1 MSLTL
6 KKHLLW
12 RAGFGPMTEQV
23 NQLES
28 TNPDK
33 IWKSLLEASHK
44 KYKSIDVVDNSIR
57 GLMMGVNEAGKQVR
71 SLSDEEKRMLRVQSR
86 DGIKTLNITW
96 LNEMIHSDQQL
107 REKVAF
113 FWHGH
118 FASRNLNI
126 LYQQQLLDIIRND
139 ALGNFADLLR
149 EVSKSAS
156 MIFFLNNNRNIKN
169 QPNENFAR
177 ELMELFT
184 LGRGNYSEND
194 IKEAARAFTGWNT
207 NLKGEFT
214 FRKFQHDNGLK
225 SFFGKTGNFDGG
237 DIIDII
243 LSKPQTALFIAGKFY
258 KFFVNEIPDPEK
270 INWLATRFHK
280 SNYEIKQL
288 LNDIFLS
295 DWFYD
300 AKNIGSRIKSPVE
313 LLVGIRRILPMEP
326 QKEES
331 QLLVQRLLGQVLFY
345 PPNVAGWPGGKNWID
360 SSSLMFRLKL
370 PKLLAS
376 NDIAQVSLKDDDDIN
391 MGRESK
397 QQKNAFQAEINW
409 SNFTD
414 QFKKVN
420 RGDLKKSLTKMILQ
434 KDGMHLDKILS
445 QFADESDR
453 ESYIQ
458 SITLQLFST
467 PDYQLC

>member
-6 KKHLLW
+6 NKHLLW
-12 RAGFGPMTEQV
+12 RAGFGPMTEQL

-28 TNPDK
+28 ANPVK
-33 IWKSLLEASHK
+33 IWKSLLDSSSEN
-44 KYKSIDVVDNSIR
+44 YKSIDVVDSSIR
-57 GLMMGVNEAGKQVR
+57 GLMMGMNEAGKQVR
-71 SLSDEEKRMLRVQSR
+71 SLSDEEKRMLRVKSR
-86 DGIKTLNITW
+86 EGIKTLNITW

-126 LYQQQLLDIIRND
+126 LYQQQLLDIIRKN
-139 ALGNFADLLR
+139 ALGNFAELLR

-156 MIFFLNNNRNIKN
+156 MIFFLNNNRNVKN
-169 QPNENFAR
+169 HPNENFAR

-184 LGRGNYSEND
+184 LGRGNYSETD

-214 FRKFQHDNGLK
+214 FRKFQHDNGSK
-225 SFFGKTGNFDGG
+225 TFFGKTGNFDG
-237 DIIDII
+237 DEILDMI
-243 LSKPQTALFIAGKFY
+243 LSKPQTANFIAGKFY
-258 KFFVNEIPDPEK
+258 RFFVNEIPDTEK
-270 INWLATRFHK
+270 INWLASRFYK

-300 AKNIGSRIKSPVE
+300 AKNIGTRIKSPVE
-313 LLVGIRRILPMEP
+313 LLAGMRRMLPMVP

-331 QLLVQRLLGQVLFY
+331 QMLIQRLLGQVLFY

-376 NDIAQVSLKDDDDIN
+376 NDIAPVSLKDDDDLN
-391 MGRESK
+391 MGKEMK
-397 QQKNAFQAEINW
+397 QQKNAFGANIEW
-409 SNFTD
+409 TD
-414 QFKKVN
+414 YTAQFSKVK
-420 RGDLKKSLTKMILQ
+420 REDLKMVMTKLLLQ
-434 KDGMHLDKILS
+434 KDGSHLQNILS
-445 QFADESDR
+445 EFADESDR
-453 ESYIQ
+453 TSYIQ
-458 SITLQLFST
+458 SITLQLMST

>member
-1 MSLTL
+1 MSIILN
-6 KKHLLW
+6 KHLLW

-23 NQLES
+23 NQLDIS
-28 TNPDK
+28 TPSK
-33 IWKSLLEASHK
+33 IWKVMLEASDK
-44 KYKSIDVVDNSIR
+44 EYKPIDVVESSVR
-57 GLMMGVNEAGKQVR
+57 GLMMGINEAGKQVR
-71 SLSDEEKRMLRVQSR
+71 SLSDEEKRMVRVKSR
-86 DGIKTLNITW
+86 DGIKTLNIAW

-107 REKVAF
+107 REKVAL

-126 LYQQQLLDIIRND
+126 LYQQQLLDILRKN

-156 MIFFLNNNRNIKN
+156 MIFFLNNNRNVKN
-169 QPNENFAR
+169 HPNENFAR

-184 LGRGNYSEND
+184 LGRGNYTETD
-194 IKEAARAFTGWNT
+194 IREAARSFTGWNT

-214 FRKFQHDNGLK
+214 FRKFQHDNGSK
-225 SFFGKTGNFDGG
+225 TFHGKTGNFDGD

-243 LSKPQTALFIAGKFY
+243 LSDQQTANFIAGKFY
-258 KFFVNEIPDPEK
+258 RFFVNEIPDTEK
-270 INWLATRFHK
+270 INWLATRFFK

-288 LNDIFLS
+288 LNDIFSS

-300 AKNIGSRIKSPVE
+300 SKNIGTRIKSPVE
-313 LLVGIRRILPMEP
+313 LLVGTRRMLPMEP

-331 QLLVQRLLGQVLFY
+331 QLLIQRLLGQVLFY

-376 NDIAQVSLKDDDDIN
+376 QDIAQVSLKNDDDIN
-391 MGRESK
+391 MGKELK
-397 QQKNAFQAEINW
+397 QQKNVFQAEINW
-409 SNFTD
+409 KLYTD
-414 QFKKVN
+414 QFKKVK
-420 RGDLKKSLTKMILQ
+420 REDLKTSMTKLILQ
-434 KDGMHLDKILS
+434 KDGPHLNSILS

-458 SITLQLFST
+458 SITLQLLST
-467 PDYQLC
+467 PEYQLS